1 MSDMDN
7 VYRKAV
13 GILILLTLLLT
24 MAILACDDPEGVVTA
39 PTQMPTSTP
48 TASATPMVED
58 TNASPV
64 ATVPTPA
71 QTRTTGPTA
80 MPGPTVVPAATPV
93 PTAVPAGAP
102 EIEILEAEAP
112 DRAALAAFYHA
123 NGGANWTDNTNWLSE
138 APIGEWFGVSTD
150 ATGRVTELVLR
161 YNRLIGSIPPAL
173 GDLANLRVLNLSPAD
188 GTQRLED
195 CDSGACI
202 AYRIAIP
209 VGSANQLSGEIPPEL
224 GNLTNLELLGLG
236 YNDLTGQIPSELSN
250 LSRLKWL
257 SFGGNQ
263 LSGEIPAELGS
274 LTALQILNLG
284 GNDLSGEIPRE
295 VGRIG
300 NLQWLGL
307 GYNDLTGEIPPELVN
322 LDNLQILDIR
332 YNQLSGEIPAELGNL
347 TKLQTME
354 LGSNHLDG
362 EIPSELGT
370 LSNLRTLSLNDNRLN
385 GWIPPELG
393 NLTSLRRLDLVRNRL
408 SGEVPPELDSL
419 TNLQR
424 LSLSGNQLAGC
435 IPTGLREVPDGDFT
449 KLGLPFCED
458 TPDSSPKLQQV
469 RDRGKL
475 ICASRD
481 EVPGFDIDLCRALA
495 ISVLGDPNAIEIQ
508 PVTGQAIPP
517 GEVDMLFGA
526 ATWTTSGDA
535 QWGNY
540 VQTMFYDGQ
549 GFLVSRASGISS
561 ALELKDA
568 AVCVAHGSTFELN
581 LADFSNQNDLNI
593 VPLTF
598 EDTEIVVTAY
608 EHGQCDASTADRS
621 QLAVLLDSILSN
633 PGAQVILP
641 ETISE
646 ETLGPV
652 VPRGDDQW
660 FDVVKTVMSILIYAE
675 AYGVD
680 SGNVPNAVTGD
691 ARIDRLFGLVDSFGQ
706 ENLGMSQTVAQDVVR
721 AVGNYGEIYQ
731 RNLGRDGINLP
742 RENSDNALWGEA
754 PCTNCPK
761 GGKIYAEPL
770 W

>member
-13 GILILLTLLLT
+13 GMLLLLTLLLT
-24 MAILACDDPEGVVTA
+24 MTIVSCDDPEGVVTA

-48 TASATPMVED
+48 TAAATPILED
-58 TNASPV
+58 TSASPG

-71 QTRTTGPTA
+71 QTRTTVVPTSTPA
-80 MPGPTVVPAATPV
+80 PTLVPAAIPV
-93 PTAVPAGAP
+93 PTAVPAATPEMLETGA
-102 EIEILEAEAP
+102 A

-123 NGGANWTDNTNWLSE
+123 NGGANWTDNSNWLSE
-138 APIGEWFGVSTD
+138 APIGEWYGVSTD
-150 ATGRVTELVLR
+150 ASGRVTELVLR
-161 YNRLIGSIPPAL
+161 YNRLTGSIPPVL
-173 GDLANLRVLNLSPAD
+173 GDLTNLRVLNFSPAD
-188 GTQRLED
+188 GTQYLED

-202 AYRIAIP
+202 AYGIAVP
-209 VGSANQLSGEIPPEL
+209 VGSANQLSGEITPEL
-224 GNLTNLELLGLG
+224 GNPTNLELLGLG
-236 YNDLTGQIPSELSN
+236 YNDLIGEIPPELSN

-257 SFGGNQ
+257 NLGGNQ
-263 LSGEIPAELGS
+263 LSGEIP
-274 LTALQILNLG
+274 Q
-284 GNDLSGEIPRE
+284 E
-295 VGRIG
+295 VGSIG

-307 GYNDLTGEIPPELVN
+307 GYNDLTGEIRPELVN
-322 LDNLQILDIR
+322 LDNLQILDTR
-332 YNQLSGEIPAELGNL
+332 YNQLSGEIPAELGN
-347 TKLQTME
+347 
-354 LGSNHLDG
+354 
-362 EIPSELGT
+362 
-370 LSNLRTLSLNDNRLN
+370 
-385 GWIPPELG
+385 
-393 NLTSLRRLDLVRNRL
+393 
-408 SGEVPPELDSL
+408 L

-435 IPTGLREVPDGDFT
+435 IPTGLRDVPDGDFAE
-449 KLGLPFCED
+449 LGLPSCED
-458 TPDSSPKLQQV
+458 TPDSSAKLRQI

-495 ISVLGDPNAIEIQ
+495 TAVLGDPNAIEVQ
-508 PVTGQAIPP
+508 SVTGQTIPP
-517 GEVDMLFGA
+517 GEVDMLVGEA
-526 ATWTTSGDA
+526 NWTTSGDA

-549 GFLVSRASGISS
+549 GFLVNRASGVSS

-568 AVCVAHGSTFELN
+568 AVCVAHGSTLELN

-598 EDTEIVVTAY
+598 EDTETVATAY

-621 QLAVLLDSILSN
+621 QLAVLLGSVLSNPASTADRSQLTVLLGSVLSN
-633 PGAQVILP
+633 PGAHVILP

-646 ETLGPV
+646 EALGPV

-660 FDVVKTVMSILIYAE
+660 LDVVETVMSILIYAE

-680 SGNVPNAVTGD
+680 SGIVPSAVTGD
-691 ARIDRLFGLVDSFGQ
+691 AKIDRLFGLVDSFGQ

-731 RNLGRDGINLP
+731 RNLGLDGINLP